1 MLRMHIQ
8 EHGENKRVGRNAME
22 FYRNA
27 KNHKAT
33 FGTWM
38 VYLLTIGTAAYC
50 YWSMTQQG

>member
-8 EHGENKRVGRNAME
+8 ETGEGKRVGRNAME

-38 VYLLTIGTAAYC
+38 VYLITIGAAAYV
-50 YWSMTQQG
+50 YWLTTI